1 MPILSCASC
10 FLVLLARLG
19 LPTCTPIE
27 HLSFQNSLRGVMAQ
41 FRRGQKVNIPCKVQK
56 GAFPDEVLVT
66 IETDK
71 GIVSGFLKSALIL
84 EHKGQQYVQGVVVE
98 ASSDSVQVRVPGSFF
113 TTAAGLT
120 TVSSGWARNHL
131 VEVR

>member
-1 MPILSCASC
+1 M
-10 FLVLLARLG
+10 G
-19 LPTCTPIE
+19 
-27 HLSFQNSLRGVMAQ
+27 Q
-41 FRRGQKVNIPCKVQK
+41 FRRGQVVNIPCSIQQ

-71 GIVSGFLKSALIL
+71 GVVSGFLKSSLVVR
-84 EHKGQQYVQGVVVE
+84 HNGRNYVQGVVLE
-98 ASSDSVQVRVPGSFF
+98 ASADSVQVRVPGSFF

-131 VEVR
+131 MEVHA

>member
-1 MPILSCASC
+1 
-10 FLVLLARLG
+10 
-19 LPTCTPIE
+19 
-27 HLSFQNSLRGVMAQ
+27 MAL
-41 FRRGQKVNIPCKVQK
+41 FRRGQRVNIPCKVQK

-71 GIVSGFLKSALIL
+71 GIVSGFLKSAFVL

-98 ASSDSVQVRVPGSFF
+98 ASADSAQVRVPGSFF

-131 VEVR
+131 VEVHAH

>member
-1 MPILSCASC
+1 
-10 FLVLLARLG
+10 
-19 LPTCTPIE
+19 
-27 HLSFQNSLRGVMAQ
+27 MAQ
-41 FRRGQKVNIPCKVQK
+41 FRRGQRVYIPCTVHK

-71 GIVSGFLKSALIL
+71 GVISGFTQSASVV
-84 EHKGQQYVQGVVVE
+84 HRKGRDYVAGVVVE
-98 ASSDSVQVRVPGSFF
+98 TSADAVKVRVPGSFF

-131 VEVR
+131 VEAQA